1 MANGGSPTLDEVAKN
16 PAAAA
21 DLPLD
26 ALAALQ
32 AQCAAAQGAIAAA
45 MLAHPGA
52 PASPAPDCLVTAE
65 QAAERLA
72 VSKDWLYRA
81 AKDLPFTVRL
91 GADMLRFSAAGI
103 DRYIRIQLLKAVRR

>member
-1 MANGGSPTLDEVAKN
+1 VAKN
-16 PAAAA
+16 PAAAV

-45 MLAHPGA
+45 MLGHPGTQ
-52 PASPAPDCLVTAE
+52 ASPAPDSLITAE
-65 QAAERLA
+65 EAAERLS
-72 VSKDWLYRA
+72 VSKDWLYRT

-91 GADMLRFSAAGI
+91 GPDMVRFSRAGI
-103 DRYIRIQLLKAVRR
+103 DRYIRIQLLKTGRR